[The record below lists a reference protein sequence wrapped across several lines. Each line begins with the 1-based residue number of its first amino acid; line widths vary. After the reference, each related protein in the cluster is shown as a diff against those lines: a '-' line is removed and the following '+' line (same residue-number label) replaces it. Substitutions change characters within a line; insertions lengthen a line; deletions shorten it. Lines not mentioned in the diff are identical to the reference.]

1 MYISIHRIYTRYAA
15 VSFISSVG
23 VTSEVN
29 AFPTKSPQLKTTCY
43 LRAHNSSLPLSNTR
57 YAAGDWQQK
66 KKRRNVYLLNKEN
79 QANANLCLNKKKNDN
94 WETTT
99 CVCFVLVHLTLM
111 LNTARALQFGPPGGI
126 FASVNLRGTTRNLL
140 DPSLMTSLSMS
151 GQLRFKLEPCEVKGK
166 PKRCRLVE

>member
-43 LRAHNSSLPLSNTR
+43 LRARNSSLPLSNTR

-66 KKRRNVYLLNKEN
+66 KKKEMS
-79 QANANLCLNKKKNDN
+79 
-94 WETTT
+94 T
-99 CVCFVLVHLTLM
+99 C
-111 LNTARALQFGPPGGI
+111 
-126 FASVNLRGTTRNLL
+126 
-140 DPSLMTSLSMS
+140 
-151 GQLRFKLEPCEVKGK
+151 
-166 PKRCRLVE
+166 